1 MASNSNTCYLS
12 ILLLLMIFSS
22 LTQLSIAARATPR
35 TEKTVAKSTTQ
46 VSSTD
51 KKQTDCEQDGSV
63 LIPGLGRY
71 MAGSNYN
78 GPDFSGLDHS
88 IPAATHGQ
96 YLPGIDDTII
106 PNPGLEIPNPF
117 FHPANP

>member
-1 MASNSNTCYLS
+1 MASNSKPCYLS
-12 ILLLLMIFSS
+12 ILLLLIIFSS
-22 LTQLSIAARATPR
+22 FTQLSVAARPTPR

-46 VSSTD
+46 ASSTD
-51 KKQTDCEQDGSV
+51 KKQTDCEQESSV
-63 LIPGLGRY
+63 VVPGIGRY
-71 MAGSNYN
+71 MAGSNYH

-88 IPAATHGQ
+88 IPAATHAQ

-117 FHPANP
+117 FHPSNP